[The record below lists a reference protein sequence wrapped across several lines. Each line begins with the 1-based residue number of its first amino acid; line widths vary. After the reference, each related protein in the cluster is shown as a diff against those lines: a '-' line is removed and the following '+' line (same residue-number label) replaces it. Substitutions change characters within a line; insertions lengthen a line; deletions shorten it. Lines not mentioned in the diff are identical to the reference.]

1 MFPELNEARKKEFP
15 HESQMKNK
23 INKNSTNLLGKNFF
37 KQNMIEKSIQFEDQ
51 QKENEPFLNF

>member
-37 KQNMIEKSIQFEDQ
+37 KQNMIEKNYSI
-51 QKENEPFLNF
+51 